1 MLDKEA
7 MVSGKYTNKYAPG
20 MLRQFAIFLY
30 MMTSS
35 NGNIFRVTGHLCG
48 EFTASGEFPTQRP
61 VTRIFD
67 VFVDLCLNKRLSK
80 QSWGWLFR
88 RVTARFVI
96 RFNLWLGHDLWPHNA
111 SICDPARF
119 VTKSASICDQRYTM
133 ILESK
138 LCRGIFFLCLHL

>member
-80 QSWGWLFR
+80 QSWGWLFE
-88 RVTARFVI
+88 TCD
-96 RFNLWLGHDLWPHNA
+96 GT
-111 SICDPARF
+111 ICDSLQFVTGARF
-119 VTKSASICDQRYTM
+119 VTT
-133 ILESK
+133 
-138 LCRGIFFLCLHL
+138 